1 MGNESQEGGSVMKK
15 QKTYDQLI
23 EENAVLRENNAWFLL
38 ACRANGAIVRLLE
51 KEIYRL
57 KNMKR

>member
-1 MGNESQEGGSVMKK
+1 MKK